1 MPPSSLHSL
10 LLDAEPPIP
19 GGTEDEPVD
28 ESEWWNEKQ
37 SRPRGYVKHS
47 QPLNTSYVK
56 KKVEAPR
63 DYGDVVSATQ
73 QPEVEEDDE
82 DDNHEEER

>member
-1 MPPSSLHSL
+1 MIFFCMAMLKARNDKP
-10 LLDAEPPIP
+10 
-19 GGTEDEPVD
+19 
-28 ESEWWNEKQ
+28 

-63 DYGDVVSATQ
+63 DYGNVVSATQ
-73 QPEVEEDDE
+73 QSESEDDDE
-82 DDNHEEER
+82 DDNVDDEER